1 MDPAHAGMIPCWD
14 GTLNFV
20 TSGPRACGDESNIN
34 DICEWSGH
42 ADSIFNSFGMCSIFC
57 KVLRFLFFSIKFYN
71 RDKRRKDNGEKEK
84 YPLVGNAI
92 AYTMEGI
99 VLPCPRCG
107 STDIEIT
114 VLQEGRKSI
123 TLVCRKCGDW
133 RHFDGEK

>member
-1 MDPAHAGMIPCWD
+1 MIYANGAVMLIP
-14 GTLNFV
+14 
-20 TSGPRACGDESNIN
+20 
-34 DICEWSGH
+34 
-42 ADSIFNSFGMCSIFC
+42 
-57 KVLRFLFFSIKFYN
+57 FSIALECAVFFARSYGFFLALSFIIET
-71 RDKRRKDNGEKEK
+71 REGRTMEKRKNIPWLE
-84 YPLVGNAI
+84 NAI
-92 AYTMEGI
+92 AYTTEGI